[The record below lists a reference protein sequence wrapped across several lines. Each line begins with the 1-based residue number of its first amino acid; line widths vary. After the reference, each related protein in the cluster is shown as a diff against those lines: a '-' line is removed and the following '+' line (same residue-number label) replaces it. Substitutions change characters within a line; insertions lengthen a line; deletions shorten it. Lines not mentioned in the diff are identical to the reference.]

1 MAETRDFDLVV
12 VGGGPTGASGA
23 VAAGVLGKRVALVE
37 READLG
43 GAGINTGT
51 MPSKTLRE
59 TALALTAVRARQL
72 YGVDL
77 SLRREA
83 TIADFMHHER
93 RVTASERS
101 RLEERLRHFGVER
114 VHGAARFVDPHTLD
128 IGGDVRLR
136 GERVLIA
143 TGSSPARPPE
153 FCFDDPRVHDSNEI
167 LALEALPHTLAV
179 VGAGVIG
186 AEYASTFAALGCT
199 VHLIDGRD
207 TLLPF
212 LDADVSRALEAAM
225 AKQGVHFHWR
235 ERVVRCDAGVPGVL
249 TLMLSSDASIAADGV
264 LVAAG
269 RVSNTA
275 DLGLDAAGL
284 VAGDR
289 GLLKVN
295 ESYQTAV
302 PHIYAAG
309 DVIGS
314 PALAST
320 GMEQARLAMRHA
332 FAVADTPAFP
342 RILPTGIYTIP
353 EVSAVGETEASL
365 ARQGLA
371 CIVGRAGYSENARG
385 EIIGDDTGFLKLIFA
400 RDDMRLLG
408 VHVLGEHAT
417 ELVHIGLVAMM
428 CGAGVSLFESAC
440 FNFPTLGDL
449 YTRAAYDAL
458 LAAGIV
464 RSDAL

>member
-1 MAETRDFDLVV
+1 
-12 VGGGPTGASGA
+12 
-23 VAAGVLGKRVALVE
+23 
-37 READLG
+37 
-43 GAGINTGT
+43 
-51 MPSKTLRE
+51 
-59 TALALTAVRARQL
+59 
-72 YGVDL
+72 
-77 SLRREA
+77 
-83 TIADFMHHER
+83 
-93 RVTASERS
+93 
-101 RLEERLRHFGVER
+101 
-114 VHGAARFVDPHTLD
+114 
-128 IGGDVRLR
+128 
-136 GERVLIA
+136 
-143 TGSSPARPPE
+143 
-153 FCFDDPRVHDSNEI
+153 
-167 LALEALPHTLAV
+167 
-179 VGAGVIG
+179 
-186 AEYASTFAALGCT
+186 
-199 VHLIDGRD
+199 
-207 TLLPF
+207 
-212 LDADVSRALEAAM
+212 
-225 AKQGVHFHWR
+225 VHFHWR
-235 ERVVRCDAGVPGVL
+235 ERVVRCDASVPGVL